1 MAGIMDKVNQV
12 CGGGSGGSNT
22 SVQLTTRGD
31 DKLLKIQ
38 AGGAEYQIL
47 SAIKRHEPCTV
58 GEVARDQQMSKFT
71 YDQIR
76 DVMNNFLDRGW
87 IMISPVGGR

>member
-1 MAGIMDKVNQV
+1 MGSLMDKVNQV
-12 CGGGSGGSNT
+12 CGSGGGKNV
-22 SVQLTTRGD
+22 SVQLTTTGD
-31 DKLLKIQ
+31 DKLMKIH

-58 GEVARDQQMSKFT
+58 GEVARDAQMTKYT

-76 DVMNNFLDRGW
+76 DVMLSFLDRGW
-87 IMISPVGGR
+87 IMYSPIAGR